1 MGTPGGAALEY
12 AIGLTVVILL
22 SAFGLGFVIFVHE
35 LGHFLVAKLCG
46 VKCEKF
52 YLGFD
57 IAGLKFCKF
66 RWGETEYGIGILP
79 LGGYVKM
86 LGQEDNPARI
96 REEMERAKQGAEGGG
111 LAASAASEER
121 SEVGDQRSEVGDQ
134 RSEVGDQRSEVG
146 DQRSEVG
153 KAESPNPEPSSYD
166 PRSFL
171 AQSVP
176 KRMAIISAGVI
187 MNLIFAFLMAVAAFW
202 IGVEQTPCV
211 IGTVLSGEAAWQAD
225 LRPGDVILE
234 IAGKKMHQFR
244 DLNTAIQLGDI
255 NVGDSVPLLVRR
267 PGVEKPFT
275 VKVKPDRSRGAFF
288 IGVTGG
294 YTTRLLENR
303 KTWLVQKRRPVLPGS
318 AADRAEPALCNGDK
332 IVQIDDTPI
341 DNFAQIAVELAR
353 KVDVPIKVT
362 VQRAV
367 VGTNGKPTGKT
378 ERVTTVVPPNP
389 MWDLGLVMKLGNVA
403 AVQADSPAAGAGI
416 VPGDKIQD
424 PAGDPMLLPD
434 WLRRRA
440 GETVDLTVQRKGAEE
455 QIAVPVRLRR
465 PMDYSPPASN
475 SPVSSSALG
484 IAYLVL
490 NRVDRVIE
498 GSPAA
503 KAGLRP
509 GDLITYAELLPPDDE
524 TLEKLKLEGQATE
537 EVEFDEKK
545 RNWPWLISLLQQLAP
560 GTKVKLTFLRQGDE
574 KTVDLTPVE
583 SEDWFNQERGF
594 RFELMS
600 FDRKAESLGDAFALG
615 GQETLDSLTIV
626 FRSVKAISTNRVSPR
641 GLAGP
646 VTIVKIILL
655 KADEGTAKLLLFLTL
670 LSANLAVINFLPIPV
685 LDGGHFVLLCY
696 EGIRGKP
703 ANEHVQTVLAYIGM
717 ALILALMAWVLGLDF
732 GLISRQG

>member
-1 MGTPGGAALEY
+1 MEY

-35 LGHFLVAKLCG
+35 LGHFLVAKFCG

-96 REEMERAKQGAEGGG
+96 REEMERARQGDEGRGAGDEGQG
-111 LAASAASEER
+111 LGP
-121 SEVGDQRSEVGDQ
+121 EVRGQRSEV
-134 RSEVGDQRSEVG
+134 RKSETPEALAPRP
-146 DQRSEVG
+146 
-153 KAESPNPEPSSYD
+153 SPLAPTSYD

-187 MNLIFAFLMAVAAFW
+187 MNLIFAFLMAVVAFW

-234 IAGKKMHQFR
+234 IDGEEMHQFR

-255 NVGDSVPLLVRR
+255 NVGDSVPLLIRR
-267 PGVEKPFT
+267 PGVDKPFT

-294 YTTRLLENR
+294 YTTRLMENR
-303 KTWLVQKRRPVLPGS
+303 KTWRVHKWHPVLPGS
-318 AADRAEPALCNGDK
+318 AADRAEPALRNGDK
-332 IVQIDDTPI
+332 IVQIDDVPI
-341 DNFAQIAVELAR
+341 DNYAQIAAELAR
-353 KVDVPIKVT
+353 KVDVPIRVT
-362 VQRAV
+362 VERVV
-367 VGTNGKPTGKT
+367 VGSDGKPTGKR
-378 ERVTTVVPPNP
+378 ERVTSVVPPNP
-389 MWDLGLVMKLGNVA
+389 MWDLGLVMKLGKVTV
-403 AVQADSPAAGAGI
+403 VQNNSPAADAGI
-416 VPGDKIQD
+416 ISGDIIQD

-440 GETVDLTVQRKGAEE
+440 GKTVDLTVQRKGAE
-455 QIAVPVRLRR
+455 APSTVSARPRR
-465 PMDYSPPASN
+465 PIEYSPPPSN
-475 SPVSSSALG
+475 GPISSSSLG
-484 IAYLVL
+484 VAFQIL

-503 KAGLRP
+503 VAGLRP
-509 GDLITYAELLPPDDE
+509 GDLITYARLLPPDDE
-524 TLEKLKLEGQATE
+524 TLRKLELDGQATE

-545 RNWPWLISLLQQLAP
+545 RNWPWLISLLQQMAP
-560 GTKVKLTFLRQGDE
+560 GTKVELTVLRQDKE
-574 KTVDLTPVE
+574 KITVELTPVE
-583 SEDWFNQERGF
+583 SDKWFNPERGF
-594 RFELMS
+594 RLDVMS
-600 FDRKAESLGDAFALG
+600 FERKAESFGNAIALG
-615 GQETLDSLTIV
+615 GQETFAALTIV
-626 FRSVKAISTNRVSPR
+626 FRSVKALSTNRVSPR

-646 VTIVKIILL
+646 VMIVKMVLRM
-655 KADEGTAKLLLFLTL
+655 ADEGTAKLLLFLTL
-670 LSANLAVINFLPIPV
+670 LSANLAVINFMPIPV
-685 LDGGHFVLLCY
+685 LDGGHFVLLAY

-703 ANEHVQTVLAYIGM
+703 ANEHVQTVLAYIGL
-717 ALILALMAWVLGLDF
+717 ALILALMVWVLGLDF

>member
-1 MGTPGGAALEY
+1 MEY

-35 LGHFLVAKLCG
+35 LGHFLVAKFCG

-57 IAGLKFCKF
+57 IAGLKICKF

-86 LGQEDNPARI
+86 LGQEDNPAKI
-96 REEMERAKQGAEGGG
+96 REEMERAKQNTESGG

-121 SEVGDQRSEVGDQ
+121 P
-134 RSEVGDQRSEVG
+134 
-146 DQRSEVG
+146 EVG
-153 KAESPNPEPSSYD
+153 KAESPNPEPPPYD

-187 MNLIFAFLMAVAAFW
+187 MNLIFAFLMAVVAFW
-202 IGVEQTPCV
+202 IGVEQPLCV
-211 IGTVLSGEAAWQAD
+211 VGTVLSGEAAWQAD
-225 LRPGDVILE
+225 LRPGDAILE
-234 IAGKKMHQFR
+234 IDGQEMHQFR

-255 NVGDSVPLLVRR
+255 NVGDSVSLLVRR
-267 PGVEKPFT
+267 PGIEKPFT
-275 VKVKPDRSRGAFF
+275 VTAKPDRSRGAFLLG
-288 IGVTGG
+288 ITGG
-294 YTTRLLENR
+294 YTTRLIENR
-303 KTWLVQKRRPVLPGS
+303 KTWLVHKRHPVLPGS
-318 AADRAEPALCNGDK
+318 AADRAEPALRNGDK

-341 DNFAQIAVELAR
+341 DNFAQIAVELAQ

-367 VGTNGKPTGKT
+367 VGTTGKPTGKT
-378 ERVTTVVPPNP
+378 ERVTSVVPPNP

-403 AVQADSPAAGAGI
+403 VVQVDSPAAGAEI

-434 WLRRRA
+434 WLRRHA
-440 GETVDLTVQRKGAEE
+440 GETVDLTIQHEGTEAP
-455 QIAVPVRLRR
+455 IAVPVRL
-465 PMDYSPPASN
+465 PMYYAPPATN

-484 IAYLVL
+484 VAYQVL

-498 GSPAA
+498 GSAAA
-503 KAGLRP
+503 KAGLRS
-509 GDLITYAELLPPDDE
+509 GDLVTHAKLIPPDDE
-524 TLEKLKLEGQATE
+524 TLGKLGLEGQATE
-537 EVEFDEKK
+537 EVEFGEKK
-545 RNWPWLISLLQQLAP
+545 RSWPWLISLLQQLAP
-560 GTKVKLTFLRQGDE
+560 GTKVELTVLRQDKKE
-574 KTVDLTPVE
+574 ITVELTPVE
-583 SEDWFNQERGF
+583 SDDWFNPKRGF
-594 RFELMS
+594 RFENMS
-600 FDRKAESLGDAFALG
+600 FERKAKSIGDAFALG
-615 GQETLDSLTIV
+615 GQETIDSLTIV

-646 VTIVKIILL
+646 VMIVKMILL
-655 KADEGTAKLLLFLTL
+655 KADEGPAKLLLFLTL
-670 LSANLAVINFLPIPV
+670 LSANLAVLNFLPIPV
-685 LDGGHFVLLCY
+685 LDGGHFVLLAY

-703 ANEHVQTVLAYIGM
+703 ANEHVQTVLAYIGL
-717 ALILALMAWVLGLDF
+717 ALILALMAWALGLDL

>member
-1 MGTPGGAALEY
+1 MEY

-22 SAFGLGFVIFVHE
+22 GAFGLGFVIFVHE
-35 LGHFLVAKLCG
+35 LGHFLVAKFCG

-57 IAGLKFCKF
+57 IAGLKICKF

-86 LGQEDNPARI
+86 LGQEDNPAKI
-96 REEMERAKQGAEGGG
+96 REEMERAKQRGEGQG

-121 SEVGDQRSEVGDQ
+121 SEVRGQKSEVGDQ
-134 RSEVGDQRSEVG
+134 GPNVSAKPQS
-146 DQRSEVG
+146 
-153 KAESPNPEPSSYD
+153 ANPESLVPHPSPLAPTYD

-187 MNLIFAFLMAVAAFW
+187 MNLIFAFLMAVVAFW
-202 IGVEQTPCV
+202 IGVEQPLCV
-211 IGTVLSGEAAWQAD
+211 VGTVLSGEAAWQAD

-234 IAGKKMHQFR
+234 IDGREMRQFR

-255 NVGDSVPLLVRR
+255 NVGDSVSLVVRR

-275 VKVKPDRSRGAFF
+275 VKAKPDRSRGAFLLG
-288 IGVTGG
+288 ITGG
-294 YTTRLLENR
+294 YTTRLIENR
-303 KTWLVQKRRPVLPGS
+303 KTWLVHKRHPVLPGS
-318 AADRAEPALCNGDK
+318 AADRAEPALRNGDK

-341 DNFAQIAVELAR
+341 DNYAQIAVELTR
-353 KVDVPIKVT
+353 KVDVPITVT

-367 VGTNGKPTGKT
+367 VGTDGKPTGKT
-378 ERVTTVVPPNP
+378 ERVTSVVPPNP
-389 MWDLGLVMKLGNVA
+389 MWDLGVVMKLGNVMV
-403 AVQADSPAAGAGI
+403 VQVDSPAAGAEI

-440 GETVDLTVQRKGAEE
+440 GETVDLTIQHEGAEE
-455 QIAVPVRLRR
+455 QSAVPVRLRR
-465 PMDYSPPASN
+465 PMYYAPPATN

-484 IAYLVL
+484 VAYRVL

-498 GSPAA
+498 GSAA
-503 KAGLRP
+503 AVAGLQP
-509 GDLITYAELLPPDDE
+509 GDLVTHAKLIPPDDE
-524 TLEKLKLEGQATE
+524 TLEKLGLKGQATE
-537 EVEFDEKK
+537 EVKFGEKK
-545 RNWPWLISLLQQLAP
+545 RSWPWLISLLQQLAP
-560 GTKVKLTFLRQGDE
+560 GTKVELTVLRQDKE
-574 KTVDLTPVE
+574 EITVELTPVE
-583 SEDWFNQERGF
+583 SDDWFNPERGF
-594 RFELMS
+594 RFENMS
-600 FDRKAESLGDAFALG
+600 FERKAESLGDAIALG

-646 VTIVKIILL
+646 VMIVKIILQ

-670 LSANLAVINFLPIPV
+670 LSANLAVLNFLPIPV
-685 LDGGHFVLLCY
+685 LDGGHFVLLAY

-703 ANEHVQTVLAYIGM
+703 ANEHVQTVLAYIGL
-717 ALILALMAWVLGLDF
+717 ALILALMAWVLGLDL